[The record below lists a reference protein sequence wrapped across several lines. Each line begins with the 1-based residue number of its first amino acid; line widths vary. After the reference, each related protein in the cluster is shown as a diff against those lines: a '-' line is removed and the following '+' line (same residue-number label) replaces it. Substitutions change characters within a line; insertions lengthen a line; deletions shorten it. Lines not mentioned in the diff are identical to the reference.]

1 MCQDPSE
8 NGRSSNTDAAS
19 TRARNGSPE
28 RRPSNPDSQ
37 ASFTYQGVGRYN
49 DDRRR
54 DLGGSLRLMTEGS
67 DPNGSRHSTSVEKSN
82 IWFHDLTLTWSPNNH
97 QYSNGKRSRD
107 KMERDLDEQ
116 LERARVD
123 GIRSAR
129 SMTQETYS
137 RLDETRGPIGVSS
150 EMTTPPRKSA
160 CPWPA
165 ARTNGLL
172 DDAGTRGATH
182 LVAPR

>member
-28 RRPSNPDSQ
+28 RRLSNPDSQ

-54 DLGGSLRLMTEGS
+54 DLGWSLRLMTEGLA
-67 DPNGSRHSTSVEKSN
+67 PNGSRHSTSVEKSN
-82 IWFHDLTLTWSPNNH
+82 IWLHDLTLPSSPNNH
-97 QYSNGKRSRD
+97 QYSNGKRSFD
-107 KMERDLDEQ
+107 KMERDLDDQ

-123 GIRSAR
+123 GITKRSRHDSKRHTADSMRLEDPSASGTSTNDNNSSDQAR
-129 SMTQETYS
+129 
-137 RLDETRGPIGVSS
+137 RRRHAD
-150 EMTTPPRKSA
+150 
-160 CPWPA
+160 
-165 ARTNGLL
+165 
-172 DDAGTRGATH
+172 GAPH
-182 LVAPR
+182 RSGRHRSYGDRH